1 MYFIGMLIIS
11 LSIERQINRYNNV
24 CMDSMVIKLKS
35 FSFFFSFFFLTKQS
49 FEIEIHGRSL
59 PVTRRD
65 DEARMEAPVTCL
77 YL

>member
-24 CMDSMVIKLKS
+24 RMDSMVIKLKS
-35 FSFFFSFFFLTKQS
+35 FSFFFFFLTKQS

>member
-1 MYFIGMLIIS
+1 MYGQHGYKIEKLFFLI
-11 LSIERQINRYNNV
+11 
-24 CMDSMVIKLKS
+24 
-35 FSFFFSFFFLTKQS
+35 FFFFLTKQS

>member
-24 CMDSMVIKLKS
+24 RMDSMVIKLKS
-35 FSFFFSFFFLTKQS
+35 FSFLFFFLTKQS